1 MLSVKK
7 LSSSILGEPLFEKVS
22 FVIAKGTHVGLVGQN
37 GTGKSTLLKIIAGVL
52 ESSEGSIH
60 LEQERVGYLPQELT
74 FEETAT
80 IAAFLALPAQKS
92 ITSSLKQVGLDTLSP
107 ELLVKQLSGGQKTR
121 LAIAK
126 LLADKPTF
134 LLLDEPTNHLDIE
147 AVEWLETFLTN
158 FAGGVLIVSHDR
170 RLLDN
175 TVSKIFELDSSTRSL
190 NEYEGG
196 YTNYLAEREKRI
208 ERQDD
213 AYKRQQREKKR
224 LEEWIALKK
233 QEAAIYDSP
242 SKGKMIR
249 AKERYLEREIL
260 EKPVL
265 RPKDHKKIRGMNL
278 EGETANAKLICRV
291 SNVNA
296 NYDGK
301 NVLSDVSF
309 EIYGKEKVLLSG
321 MNGSGKTTLLKVL
334 LGVHQ
339 PRSGTIKIG
348 ERVSIGYFAQE
359 HEHLN
364 MAHTVLE
371 EFHETQSQ
379 ASEQDARRALG
390 SFLFSEQD
398 VFKKVS
404 SLSMGERVRLVFA
417 KLTHSQYELLILDEP
432 TNHLDIPSREVIEKA
447 LLGFQGALL
456 AVSHDRYFVEKMGFD
471 RELHLERGVL
481 DELSIRSENA
491 PHFEEPD
498 VRAGRDK
505 APATS

>member
-1 MLSVKK
+1 MLSVKN
-7 LSSSILGEPLFEKVS
+7 LSSSIFGEPLFEKVS
-22 FVIAKGTHVGLVGQN
+22 FVIPKGTHVGLVGQN
-37 GTGKSTLLKIIAGVL
+37 GTGKSTFLKILAGIL
-52 ESSEGSIH
+52 ESNDGSVH
-60 LEQERVGYLPQELT
+60 LEQERIGYLPQEPSFNESDT
-74 FEETAT
+74 VAS
-80 IAAFLALPAQKS
+80 FLALPANKS
-92 ITSSLKQVGLDTLSP
+92 VEQSLKKVGLDDLSP
-107 ELLVKQLSGGQKTR
+107 ELFVRQLSGGQKTR
-121 LAIAK
+121 LALAK

-147 AVEWLETFLTN
+147 AVEWLETFIKN
-158 FAGGVLIVSHDR
+158 FSGGILIVSHDR

-175 TVSKIFELDSSTRSL
+175 TVSKIFELDASTHSL

-196 YTNYLAEREKRI
+196 YTDYLAGREKRI
-208 ERQDD
+208 ERQNDD
-213 AYKRQQREKKR
+213 FKRQQREKKR

-265 RPKDHKKIRGMNL
+265 RPKDHKKMRGMNL
-278 EGETANAKLICRV
+278 DGETANAKLVCRV
-291 SNVNA
+291 KNVHA
-296 NYDGK
+296 NYEGK

-309 EIYGKEKVLLSG
+309 EIHGKEKVLLSG
-321 MNGSGKTTLLKVL
+321 KNGSGKTTLLKVI
-334 LGVHQ
+334 LGAHQ
-339 PRSGTIKIG
+339 PRSGSVRVG
-348 ERVSIGYFAQE
+348 ENVSIGYFAQE

-371 EFHETQSQ
+371 EFYETQTQ
-379 ASEQDARRALG
+379 RSEQDARRVLG
-390 SFLFSEQD
+390 SFLFSGQD

-417 KLTHSQYELLILDEP
+417 KLTHFHHELLILDEP
-432 TNHLDIPSREVIEKA
+432 TNHLDIPSREVIEDA

-456 AVSHDRYFVEKMGFD
+456 VVSHDRYFVEKIGFE

-481 DELSIRSENA
+481 DDLSIRSEKA
-491 PHFEEPD
+491 PVFEEPEL
-498 VRAGRDK
+498 
-505 APATS
+505 TSWSG